1 MTWVTLVDYPLVIGG
16 KPFWSWPAFVP
27 VAFEITVLLASVLTV
42 VTMIVLYF
50 KFPNN
55 SHPLHDTPYMK
66 RVSSDGFGIS
76 HPGGRPAV
84 RRSRVSASSSRRL
97 GSREVAAGPLRSRG
111 APAHGQKLFEPR
123 VHRPA
128 DRRASS

>member
-27 VAFEITVLLASVLTV
+27 IAFEITVLLASVLSV

-66 RVSSDGFGIS
+66 TRV
-76 HPGGRPAV
+76 V
-84 RRSRVSASSSRRL
+84 RQVSASASRLMIRSSTNRRSASSC
-97 GSREVAAGPLRSRG
+97 GSRGKDIASGLLR
-111 APAHGQKLFEPR
+111 P
-123 VHRPA
+123 
-128 DRRASS
+128 